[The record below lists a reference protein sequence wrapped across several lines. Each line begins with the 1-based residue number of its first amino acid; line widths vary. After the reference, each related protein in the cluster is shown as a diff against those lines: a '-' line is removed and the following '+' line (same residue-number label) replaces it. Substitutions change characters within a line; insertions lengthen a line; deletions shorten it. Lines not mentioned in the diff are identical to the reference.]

1 MSDIEDTNQ
10 ENKIIKNIV
19 KSTII
24 NENQIISN

>member
-1 MSDIEDTNQ
+1 MGEIEDTNQ

-24 NENQIISN
+24 SENQIMPN